1 MTCQWCINYRR
12 RDGKVMCRNDDGTI
26 RGIPPEVRPERCP
39 RFDPRRICTT
49 CGHGCSQ
56 NDKATRPF
64 GDCPK
69 WELRVLSTWG
79 GNRRWPKKDDKKTKK
94 SETESSTE
102 TENKEKEQ

>member
-1 MTCQWCINYRR
+1 
-12 RDGKVMCRNDDGTI
+12 MCRNEDGTI
-26 RGIPPEVRPERCP
+26 RGIPPEARPERCP

-56 NDKATRPF
+56 DDKATRPF